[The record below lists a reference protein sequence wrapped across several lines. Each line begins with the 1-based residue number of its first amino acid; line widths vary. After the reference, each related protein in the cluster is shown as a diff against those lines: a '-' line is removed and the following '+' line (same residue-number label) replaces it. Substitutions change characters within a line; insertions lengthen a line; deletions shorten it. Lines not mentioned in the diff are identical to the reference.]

1 MRVDRWQPGVTGMTS
16 LTLREIVTNELG
28 ASKERSKQSFRNDS
42 ARRTTWSKR
51 WPGYGVRHY
60 ASGRKV
66 HIVQARMDGRTRTV
80 TIGDS
85 RLLSEAQAIDVAKR
99 VLLRVQCGENPAA
112 KRTIT
117 LAIPTFDSFADE
129 YWEKM
134 QAVWKSGTISRNIYY
149 MRKHVR
155 AAFAGQF
162 LDEIEYKQVRRWFVE
177 ITKTAGPGA
186 ANRALMLLRGM
197 FNKAIASG
205 VITDGSNPTFN
216 IRQNKMRKHEAYLSN
231 SELTRFGEAL
241 VSESLK
247 YPIAVAAIR
256 LLTLTGC
263 RKSEICN
270 LTWRKVKGR
279 RLLLHDAKTGPRTVW
294 LGQAAQNV
302 LSSISTDEQAER
314 VFSWRQNDLSI
325 YQLERC
331 FKRARLQANLLK
343 LRVHDL
349 RHSFASHAAG
359 MTETLPMIAQLLGH
373 ANIKMTARYAHLDDR
388 DVQKAAEDIG
398 KQICLL
404 IDGG

>member
-1 MRVDRWQPGVTGMTS
+1 MV
-16 LTLREIVTNELG
+16 
-28 ASKERSKQSFRNDS
+28 
-42 ARRTTWSKR
+42 
-51 WPGYGVRHY
+51 
-60 ASGRKV
+60 
-66 HIVQARMDGRTRTV
+66 
-80 TIGDS
+80 
-85 RLLSEAQAIDVAKR
+85 SEAQAIDVARR
-99 VLLRVQCGENPAA
+99 VLLRVQCDENPAT
-112 KRTIT
+112 KRAIIR
-117 LAIPTFDSFADE
+117 AIPTFDSFADE

-155 AAFAGQF
+155 PAFAGQF
-162 LDEIEYKQVRRWFVE
+162 LDEIGYKQVRRWFVE
-177 ITKTAGPGA
+177 ITNTAGPGA

-197 FNKAIASG
+197 FNKAIAWG
-205 VITDGSNPTFN
+205 VITDGSNPTFD

-231 SELTRFGEAL
+231 AELTRFGEAL
-241 VSESLK
+241 VSESVK

-270 LTWRKVKGR
+270 LTWREVKGR

-294 LGQAAQNV
+294 LGQAAQHV
-302 LSSISTDEQAER
+302 LSSISIDEQTEQ
-314 VFSWRQNDLSI
+314 VFSWGQNDLSV

-331 FKRARLQANLLK
+331 FNRARLQANLPK

-388 DVQKAAEDIG
+388 DVQKAAEKIG
-398 KQICLL
+398 KEICLL
-404 IDGG
+404 IDGS